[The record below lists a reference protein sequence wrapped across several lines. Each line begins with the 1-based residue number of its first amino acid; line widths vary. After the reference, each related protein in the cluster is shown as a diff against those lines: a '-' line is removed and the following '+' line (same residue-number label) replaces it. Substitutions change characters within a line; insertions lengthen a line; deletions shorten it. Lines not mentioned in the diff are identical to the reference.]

1 MPHSNQIFIL
11 LAVKL
16 IAQKRHVC
24 ICDFHLQFSPTLQTN
39 KMENVTM
46 KNFLKLLEWFI
57 FLLMIISASLFVYN
71 SFENY
76 QSNATGIQVLSKKVQ
91 SYESPAMTICFQPYR
106 KSSILQEYELDHSLI
121 QETKE
126 NISWPVV
133 FEKMSYKIGRDFNLT
148 IALDFLDFYSKQEVI
163 EINELILTE
172 KASKLIEFEKII
184 TLIAGICY
192 SITPK
197 NEIGKRQYNLFQ
209 IQFQDSLPS
218 EDIPNKIE
226 IIFTS
231 KCNSYGV
238 ITNIWK
244 EGQEF
249 SFLIDPEK
257 KDTNSVNLRLSQHHQ
272 LEITSGCTNDDFYYN
287 CISTRL
293 VITIVLHY

>member
-1 MPHSNQIFIL
+1 
-11 LAVKL
+11 
-16 IAQKRHVC
+16 
-24 ICDFHLQFSPTLQTN
+24 
-39 KMENVTM
+39 M
-46 KNFLKLLEWFI
+46 KKCLKLLEWFI

-91 SYESPAMTICFQPYR
+91 SYESPTMTICFQPYR
-106 KSSILQEYELDHSLI
+106 KSSILQEYELDHSVI
-121 QETKE
+121 QEVKE

-163 EINELILTE
+163 EINDLILTE
-172 KASKLIEFEKII
+172 KASKLIEFEEII

-226 IIFTS
+226 VIFTS
-231 KCNSYGV
+231 KYNSYGV
-238 ITNIWK
+238 ITNVWK
-244 EGQEF
+244 EGQEY

-257 KDTNSVNLRLSQHHQ
+257 KDTNSVNLRLSQHNQ
-272 LEITSGCTNDDFYYN
+272 LDITSGCTNDDFYYN
-287 CISTRL
+287 CISKRL